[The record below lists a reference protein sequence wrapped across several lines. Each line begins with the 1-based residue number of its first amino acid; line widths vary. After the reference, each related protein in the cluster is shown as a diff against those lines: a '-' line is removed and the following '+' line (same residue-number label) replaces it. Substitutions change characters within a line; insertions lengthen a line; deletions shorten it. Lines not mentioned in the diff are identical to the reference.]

1 MTIKNR
7 ILVSG
12 LINIET
18 TVKIPGFPLEYTPV
32 QYNYNGIDSAVSGVG
47 FNLAKALTSL
57 GDTVDLVSLVGNDL
71 NGKTI
76 RDVLSDCGIGS
87 GYISSSLNT
96 TPLSVILY
104 DQSGKRNIQCDLKD
118 IQDAQ
123 YDPALFYK
131 AMEPCEFLAMCNI
144 NFSRPFLKTAHDLG
158 KTIATDVH
166 TLSDV
171 SDAYNADFMKYA
183 NILFLSNEGIRDSE
197 EEFVKKLAAIYRNDI
212 IVVGLGGKGALLYVK
227 EDSYMGRFP
236 AVRTREIVSTVGA
249 GDALFS
255 AFLHGYS
262 RTRDPYLSLKKAVAF
277 ASYKIGT
284 ASASDGFLTGE
295 ELDALYDRMCATN
308 LQ

>member
-1 MTIKNR
+1 MTNENR

-18 TVKIPGFPLEYTPV
+18 TVKISGFPLEYTPV
-32 QYNYNGIDSAVSGVG
+32 QYNYNGINSAVSGVG

-57 GDTVDLVSLVGNDL
+57 GNTVDLVSLVGNDL
-71 NGKTI
+71 NGKTV

-96 TPLSVILY
+96 TPQSVILY
-104 DQSGKRNIQCDLKD
+104 DPSGKRNIQCDLKD
-118 IQDAQ
+118 IQDTQ
-123 YDPALFYK
+123 YDPALFCK
-131 AMEPCEFLAMCNI
+131 AMEPCEVLAMCNI
-144 NFSRPFLKTAHDLG
+144 NFSRPFLKAAYDLG

-166 TLSDV
+166 TLSDI

-197 EEFVKKLAAIYRNDI
+197 EEFVKNLAGIYRNDI

-227 EDSYMGRFP
+227 EDGYMGRFP
-236 AVRTREIVSTVGA
+236 AVRTREVVSTVGA

-262 RTRDPYLSLKKAVAF
+262 RTQDPYLSLKKAVVF

-295 ELDALYDRMCATN
+295 ELDTLYDRIHATN
-308 LQ
+308 FQ